1 MVRRNAGRNIMINTL
16 SSVAGQFSIGLVSF
30 VASALC
36 IVYAAG
42 PLPLVG

>member
-1 MVRRNAGRNIMINTL
+1 MINAL
-16 SSVAGQFSIGLVSF
+16 SSAAGQFGIGFVSF

-42 PLPLVG
+42 PLPLLG

>member
-1 MVRRNAGRNIMINTL
+1 MINTL
-16 SSVAGQFSIGLVSF
+16 SSVAGQVSLGLVSF
-30 VASALC
+30 LASALC